1 MFSLNNQQWQVRL
14 RFVGQVKSGTEAEH
28 GPRNDQN
35 GDQNEEVKL
44 VWILE
49 VWSLRSGLREEF
61 EESGKAMKTIT
72 KIIPDASPE
81 FVWCSEN
88 LHLPKCGLEFLW
100 QLHYGAINLFSV
112 SSW

>member
-14 RFVGQVKSGTEAEH
+14 RFVGQVKSGTEAER

-49 VWSLRSGLREEF
+49 VWSSDQ
-61 EESGKAMKTIT
+61 A
-72 KIIPDASPE
+72 
-81 FVWCSEN
+81 
-88 LHLPKCGLEFLW
+88 
-100 QLHYGAINLFSV
+100 
-112 SSW
+112 